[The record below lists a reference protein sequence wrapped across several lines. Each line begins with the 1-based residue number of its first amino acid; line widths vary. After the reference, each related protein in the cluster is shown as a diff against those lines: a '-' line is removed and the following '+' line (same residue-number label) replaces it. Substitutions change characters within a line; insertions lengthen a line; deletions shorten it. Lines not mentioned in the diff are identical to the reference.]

1 MVVLILGIGFTA
13 VEPLMEHDYQTAFWT
28 IFGPLFFGLV
38 GWIMYEIGHRRALQI
53 KKNNMSINI
62 YKN

>member
-53 KKNNMSINI
+53 KK
-62 YKN
+62 